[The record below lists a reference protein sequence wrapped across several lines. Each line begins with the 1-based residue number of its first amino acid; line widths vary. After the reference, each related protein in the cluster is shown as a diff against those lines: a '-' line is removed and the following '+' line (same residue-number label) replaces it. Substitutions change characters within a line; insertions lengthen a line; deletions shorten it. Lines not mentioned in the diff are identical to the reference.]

1 VIKNHRGELYLFLG
15 ALTFSVNGIFSTVVL
30 EHMSAFRLAQ
40 IRAISAFTILFL
52 FALIFRR
59 ELLRITRRELPLALA
74 YGIIGFA
81 LVNVGYFLGIERGLP
96 LGLVLVLE
104 FTAPI
109 WIALWIK
116 YVRKGYVAKDMWVA
130 IALSLIGLLL
140 VTKIWDGF
148 KFDLLGLVG
157 ALGSA
162 FALTGYFLIGEK
174 FGAGR
179 HPMSST
185 IIGLGIAGAFWAIVL
200 PIWNFPTAI
209 FTAKMDIHGYLAG
222 HLFPGWLL
230 LLWIVVM
237 GTIVPYLF
245 VISGLRLL
253 SASKSSVI
261 GMLEPV
267 LAGIF
272 AWIWL
277 NQSWDSIQLVGAAI
291 VLIGI
296 YLADRSKAVATSN

>member
-1 VIKNHRGELYLFLG
+1 MLKNHRGELYLFLG

-40 IRAISAFTILFL
+40 IRAMSAFALMLIFT
-52 FALIFRR
+52 LIFRR
-59 ELLRITRRELPLALA
+59 DFLRVSKREIPTAIA
-74 YGIIGFA
+74 YGVVGFA

-116 YVRKGYVAKDMWVA
+116 YVRKGHVANDMWFA
-130 IALSLIGLLL
+130 IALSLVGLVL

-148 KFDLLGLVG
+148 KFDLLGLIG

-162 FALTGYFLIGEK
+162 FALTAYFLIGK
-174 FGAGR
+174 SFGANR
-179 HPMSST
+179 HPISST
-185 IIGLGIAGAFWAIVL
+185 IVGLAVASAFWLLVL
-200 PIWNFPTAI
+200 PIWNFPTEVLTI
-209 FTAKMDIHGYLAG
+209 EMDIHGYLAG
-222 HLFPGWLL
+222 HTFPGWLL
-230 LLWIVVM
+230 LIWVVVM
-237 GTIVPYLF
+237 GTVVPYLF

-253 SASKSSVI
+253 SASKSSVL

-267 LAGIF
+267 LAGAL

-277 NQSWDSIQLVGAAI
+277 GQSWDSIQLVGAAV
-291 VLIGI
+291 VLTGI
-296 YLADRSKAVATSN
+296 YLADRSKSSQ

>member
-1 VIKNHRGELYLFLG
+1 MLKKYRGELYLILG

-40 IRAISAFTILFL
+40 LRAISAFFVLGT
-52 FALIFRR
+52 FALFYLRSKS
-59 ELLRITRRELPLALA
+59 LRIKRSELHTAAL
-74 YGIIGFA
+74 YGVIGFA

-116 YVRKGYVAKDMWVA
+116 YVRKGFVAREMWLA
-130 IALSLIGLLL
+130 IGLSLIGLLL

-162 FALTGYFLIGEK
+162 FALTAYFLIGER
-174 FGAGR
+174 FGGTR
-179 HPMSST
+179 HPMAST
-185 IIGLGIAGAFWAIVL
+185 VVGLFFASIFWLVVL
-200 PIWNFPTAI
+200 PIWNFPTEI
-209 FTAKMDIHGYLAG
+209 FTLKMDIHGYLAG
-222 HLFPGWLL
+222 HLFPGWSLRI
-230 LLWIVVM
+230 WVVVM
-237 GTIVPYLF
+237 GTVVPYLF

-253 SASKSSVI
+253 SASKSSVM

-267 LAGIF
+267 LAGAF

-277 NQSWDSIQLVGAAI
+277 GQSWDLIQLFGALI
-291 VLIGI
+291 VLVGI
-296 YLADRSKAVATSN
+296 YLADRSKSVPAP

>member
-1 VIKNHRGELYLFLG
+1 MLKNHRGELFLFLG

-40 IRAISAFTILFL
+40 IRAISAFAILFL

-59 ELLRITRRELPLALA
+59 DLLKFSRRDLPIAIA
-74 YGIIGFA
+74 YGVVGFA

-116 YVRKGYVAKDMWVA
+116 YVRKGFVAHEMWVA
-130 IALSLIGLLL
+130 IALSLAGLTL

-148 KFDLLGLVG
+148 TFDLLGLVG

-162 FALTGYFLIGEK
+162 FALTGYFLIGDK
-174 FGAGR
+174 FGGNR
-179 HPMSST
+179 HPINST
-185 IIGLGIAGAFWAIVL
+185 IIGLAVAGAFWAIVL
-200 PIWNFPTAI
+200 PLWNFPTEV
-209 FTAKMDIHGYLAG
+209 FTLKMDIHGYLAG
-222 HLFPGWLL
+222 HLFPGWAL
-230 LLWIVVM
+230 LLWVIVM

-253 SASKSSVI
+253 SASKSSVL

-267 LAGIF
+267 FAGAL

-277 NQSWDSIQLVGAAI
+277 GQSWDGIQLVGAVV

-296 YLADRSKAVATSN
+296 YLADRSKASA

>member
-1 VIKNHRGELYLFLG
+1 MLKNHRGELYLFLG

-40 IRAISAFTILFL
+40 IRAMSAFALMLIFT
-52 FALIFRR
+52 LIFRR
-59 ELLRITRRELPLALA
+59 EFLRVSKREIPTAIA
-74 YGIIGFA
+74 YGVVGFA

-116 YVRKGYVAKDMWVA
+116 YVRKGHVANDMWFA
-130 IALSLIGLLL
+130 IALSLVGLVL

-148 KFDLLGLVG
+148 KFDLLGLIG

-162 FALTGYFLIGEK
+162 FALTAYFLIGK
-174 FGAGR
+174 SFGANR
-179 HPMSST
+179 HPISST
-185 IIGLGIAGAFWAIVL
+185 IVGLAVASAFWLLVL
-200 PIWNFPTAI
+200 PIWNFPTEVLTI
-209 FTAKMDIHGYLAG
+209 EMDIHGYLAG
-222 HLFPGWLL
+222 QTFPGWLL
-230 LLWIVVM
+230 LIWVVVM
-237 GTIVPYLF
+237 GTVVPYLF

-253 SASKSSVI
+253 SASKSSVL

-267 LAGIF
+267 LAGAL

-277 NQSWDSIQLVGAAI
+277 GQGWDSIQLVGAAV
-291 VLIGI
+291 VLTGI
-296 YLADRSKAVATSN
+296 YLADRSKSSQ

>member
-1 VIKNHRGELYLFLG
+1 MLKNHRGELYLFLC

-40 IRAISAFTILFL
+40 IRAIAAFAILL
-52 FALIFRR
+52 TFALIFRR
-59 ELLRITRRELPLALA
+59 DFLRIKKSELPIAIA

-116 YVRKGYVAKDMWVA
+116 YIRKGFVARDMWFA
-130 IALSLIGLLL
+130 IALSLVGLVLL
-140 VTKIWDGF
+140 TKIWDGF

-162 FALTGYFLIGEK
+162 FALTGYFLLGKK
-174 FGAGR
+174 FGADR
-179 HPMSST
+179 HPIGST
-185 IIGLGIAGAFWAIVL
+185 IIGLSAASAFWLLVL
-200 PIWNFPTAI
+200 PVWNFPTEI
-209 FTAKMDIHGYLAG
+209 FSLKMDIHGYLAG
-222 HLFPGWLL
+222 TLFPGWSL

-245 VISGLRLL
+245 GISGLRLL
-253 SASKSSVI
+253 SESKSSVL

-267 LAGIF
+267 LAGAF

-277 NQSWDSIQLVGAAI
+277 GQSWDAIQLLGA
-291 VLIGI
+291 V
-296 YLADRSKAVATSN
+296 V

>member
-1 VIKNHRGELYLFLG
+1 MLKNHRGELYLFLG
-15 ALTFSVNGIFSTVVL
+15 AVFFSVNGIFSTVVL

-40 IRAISAFTILFL
+40 IRAISAFLILSTLTF
-52 FALIFRR
+52 IFRR
-59 ELLRITRRELPLALA
+59 DMLKISKKEIPTAIF
-74 YGIIGFA
+74 YGIVGFA

-116 YVRKGYVAKDMWVA
+116 YVRKGFVANDMWIA
-130 IALSLIGLLL
+130 ILISLIGLVLL
-140 VTKIWDGF
+140 TKIWNGF

-162 FALTGYFLIGEK
+162 FALTAYFLVGK
-174 FGAGR
+174 TFGAHR
-179 HPMSST
+179 HPIGST
-185 IIGLGIAGAFWAIVL
+185 VIGLGVASGFWLLVL
-200 PIWNFPTAI
+200 PIWKFPTDVLSMR
-209 FTAKMDIHGYLAG
+209 MDIHGYLAG
-222 HLFPGWLL
+222 RTFPGWAL
-230 LLWIVVM
+230 LLWVVVM
-237 GTIVPYLF
+237 GTIVPYLC

-253 SASKSSVI
+253 SESKSSVL

-267 LAGIF
+267 FAGAF

-277 NQSWDSIQLVGAAI
+277 SQSWDAIQLLGAAI

-296 YLADRSKAVATSN
+296 YLADRSKATA

>member
-1 VIKNHRGELYLFLG
+1 MKHRGELYLFLG
-15 ALTFSVNGIFSTVVL
+15 ALTFSVNGIVSTVVL

-40 IRAISAFTILFL
+40 IRAISAFLILTL
-52 FALIFRR
+52 FALLFRR
-59 ELLRITRRELPLALA
+59 ELLKFQRRDISLALA

-116 YVRKGYVAKDMWVA
+116 YVRKGFVAKDMWFA
-130 IALSLIGLLL
+130 IVLSLLGLLL

-148 KFDLLGLVG
+148 TFDLLGLVG

-174 FGAGR
+174 FGADR
-179 HPMSST
+179 HPMGST
-185 IIGLGIAGAFWAIVL
+185 IIGLGVAGAFWAIVL

-209 FTAKMDIHGYLAG
+209 FTTKMDIHGYLAG

-230 LLWIVVM
+230 LLWVVVM

>member
-1 VIKNHRGELYLFLG
+1 MFKSHRGELYLFLG

-40 IRAISAFTILFL
+40 IRVISAFLILFI
-52 FALIFRR
+52 FALIFKRSFLKITKR
-59 ELLRITRRELPLALA
+59 EIPIAIA
-74 YGIIGFA
+74 YGVIGFA

-96 LGLVLVLE
+96 LGLVLVIE

-116 YVRKGYVAKDMWVA
+116 YVRKGVVAKDMWLA
-130 IALSLIGLLL
+130 IGLSLVGLVLL
-140 VTKIWDGF
+140 TKIWDGF
-148 KFDLLGLVG
+148 KFDLLGLAG

-162 FALTGYFLIGEK
+162 FALTGYFLIGKK
-174 FGAGR
+174 FGASR

-185 IIGLGIAGAFWAIVL
+185 IIGLGVAASFWLIVL
-200 PIWNFPTAI
+200 PIWNFPTDI
-209 FTAKMDIHGYLAG
+209 FSQEMDIRGYLSG
-222 HLFPGWLL
+222 QLFPGWSL
-230 LLWIVVM
+230 LLWVVVM

-253 SASKSSVI
+253 SESKSSVL

-267 LAGIF
+267 FAGAL

-277 NQSWDSIQLVGAAI
+277 SQSWDPIQLVGAFI
-291 VLIGI
+291 VLVGI
-296 YLADRSKAVATSN
+296 YLADKSKSTAS

>member
-1 VIKNHRGELYLFLG
+1 MLKNHRGELYLFLG
-15 ALTFSVNGIFSTVVL
+15 AFTFSLNGIISTVVL
-30 EHMSAFRLAQ
+30 KNLDAFRLAQ
-40 IRAISAFTILFL
+40 IRAISAFLLLFIY
-52 FALIFRR
+52 ALIFRR
-59 ELLRITRRELPLALA
+59 DLLVIKRNQIRSLIA

-116 YVRKGYVAKDMWVA
+116 YVRKGFVAKDMWFA
-130 IALSLIGLLL
+130 IALSLVGLLL

-148 KFDLLGLVG
+148 KFDFLGLLG

-162 FALTGYFLIGEK
+162 FALTGYFLIGDK
-174 FGAGR
+174 FGGNR

-185 IIGLGIAGAFWAIVL
+185 IIGLGVAGVFWAVVL
-200 PIWNFPTAI
+200 PIWKFPTEI
-209 FTAKMDIHGYLAG
+209 FTMEMDLHGYLAG
-222 HLFPGWLL
+222 HQYPGWLL
-230 LLWIVVM
+230 LLWVIVM

-253 SASKSSVI
+253 SASKSSVL

-267 LAGIF
+267 FAGIL

-277 NQSWDSIQLVGAAI
+277 GQSWDAIQLLGAAV

-296 YLADRSKAVATSN
+296 YLADRSKATA

>member
-1 VIKNHRGELYLFLG
+1 MLKNHRGEFYLVLG

-30 EHMSAFRLAQ
+30 EHISAFRLAQ
-40 IRAISAFTILFL
+40 IRAISAF
-52 FALIFRR
+52 LIMFIITLLFRR
-59 ELLRITRRELPLALA
+59 ELLRITRKEIPTAIA
-74 YGIIGFA
+74 YGVVGFA

-116 YVRKGYVAKDMWVA
+116 YVRKGFVASDMWIA
-130 IALSLIGLLL
+130 IGLSLVGLVL

-148 KFDLLGLVG
+148 TFDFLGLAG

-162 FALTGYFLIGEK
+162 FALTAYFLIGK
-174 FGAGR
+174 SFGHNR
-179 HPMSST
+179 HPIGST
-185 IIGLGIAGAFWAIVL
+185 IIGLGVASGFWLVVL
-200 PIWNFPTAI
+200 PIWNFPTEVLSMQ
-209 FTAKMDIHGYLAG
+209 MDIHGYLAG
-222 HLFPGWLL
+222 HTFPGWALL
-230 LLWIVVM
+230 IWVIVM
-237 GTIVPYLF
+237 GTIVPYIC

-253 SASKSSVI
+253 SASKSSVL

-267 LAGIF
+267 LAGAL

-277 NQSWDSIQLVGAAI
+277 GQSWDLIQLIGAII

-296 YLADRSKAVATSN
+296 YLADKSKSESDS

>member
-1 VIKNHRGELYLFLG
+1 MLKNHRGELYLFLG

-30 EHMSAFRLAQ
+30 EHISAFRLAQ
-40 IRAISAFTILFL
+40 IRAISAFILL
-52 FALIFRR
+52 FTYAFFRRR
-59 ELLRITRRELPLALA
+59 ELLQLAKRDLPIVIA
-74 YGIIGFA
+74 YGVFGFA

-116 YVRKGYVAKDMWVA
+116 YVRKGFVANDMWFA
-130 IALSLIGLLL
+130 IALSLVGLVL

-148 KFDLLGLVG
+148 KFDFLGLIG

-162 FALTGYFLIGEK
+162 FALTAYFLIGEK
-174 FGAGR
+174 VGATR
-179 HPMSST
+179 HPVGST
-185 IIGLGIAGAFWAIVL
+185 ILGLGVASIFWLIVL
-200 PIWNFPTAI
+200 PIWNFPTEVLSLQ
-209 FTAKMDIHGYLAG
+209 MDIHGYLAG
-222 HLFPGWLL
+222 HTFPGWSL
-230 LLWIVVM
+230 LLWVIVM

-253 SASKSSVI
+253 SASKSSVL

-267 LAGIF
+267 FAGAL

-277 NQSWDSIQLVGAAI
+277 GQSWDAIQLIGALV
-291 VLIGI
+291 VLVGI
-296 YLADRSKAVATSN
+296 YLADRSKSQS

>member
-1 VIKNHRGELYLFLG
+1 MLKNHRGELYLFLG

-30 EHMSAFRLAQ
+30 EHLSAFRLAQ
-40 IRAISAFTILFL
+40 IRAISAFTLLFI

-59 ELLRITRRELPLALA
+59 ELLKITRKEIPIAIA
-74 YGIIGFA
+74 YGVIGFA

-96 LGLVLVLE
+96 LGLVLVIE

-116 YVRKGYVAKDMWVA
+116 YVRKGFVAKDMWLA
-130 IALSLIGLLL
+130 IALSLAGLIL

-148 KFDLLGLVG
+148 TFDLLGLAG

-162 FALTGYFLIGEK
+162 FALTGYFLIGER
-174 FGAGR
+174 FGGNR

-185 IIGLGIAGAFWAIVL
+185 IIGLAVAGTFWAIVL
-200 PIWNFPTAI
+200 PIWNFPTEV
-209 FTAKMDIHGYLAG
+209 FSMRMDIHGYLAG
-222 HLFPGWLL
+222 HFFPGWAL
-230 LLWIVVM
+230 LLWVVVM
-237 GTIVPYLF
+237 GTIIPYLF
-245 VISGLRLL
+245 VISGLRIL
-253 SASKSSVI
+253 SASKSSVL

-267 LAGIF
+267 LAGAL

-277 NQSWDSIQLVGAAI
+277 GQSWDGIQLIGAAI

-296 YLADRSKAVATSN
+296 YLADRSKATA

>member
-1 VIKNHRGELYLFLG
+1 MLKNHRGELYLFLG

-40 IRAISAFTILFL
+40 IRAMSAFALMLIFT
-52 FALIFRR
+52 LIFRR
-59 ELLRITRRELPLALA
+59 EFLRVSKREIPTAIA
-74 YGIIGFA
+74 YGVVGFA

-116 YVRKGYVAKDMWVA
+116 YVRKGHVANDMWFA
-130 IALSLIGLLL
+130 IALSLVGLVL

-148 KFDLLGLVG
+148 KFDLLGLIG

-162 FALTGYFLIGEK
+162 FALTAYFLIGK
-174 FGAGR
+174 SFGANR
-179 HPMSST
+179 HPISST
-185 IIGLGIAGAFWAIVL
+185 IVGLAVASAFWLVVL
-200 PIWNFPTAI
+200 PIWNFPTEVLTI
-209 FTAKMDIHGYLAG
+209 EMDIHGYLAG
-222 HLFPGWLL
+222 HTFPGWLL
-230 LLWIVVM
+230 LIWVVVM
-237 GTIVPYLF
+237 GTVVPYLF

-253 SASKSSVI
+253 SASKSSVL

-267 LAGIF
+267 LAGAL

-277 NQSWDSIQLVGAAI
+277 GQGWDSIQLVGAAV
-291 VLIGI
+291 VLTGI
-296 YLADRSKAVATSN
+296 YLADRSKSSQ

>member
-1 VIKNHRGELYLFLG
+1 MLKNHRGELYLFLG

-40 IRAISAFTILFL
+40 IRALSAFTILFI

-59 ELLRITRRELPLALA
+59 ELLRITKKEIPIAIA
-74 YGIIGFA
+74 YGVIGFA

-96 LGLVLVLE
+96 LGLVLVIE

-116 YVRKGYVAKDMWVA
+116 YVRRGFVARDMWFA
-130 IALSLIGLLL
+130 ILLSLVGLVLL
-140 VTKIWDGF
+140 TKIWDGF
-148 KFDLLGLVG
+148 KFDLLGLAG

-162 FALTGYFLIGEK
+162 FALTGYFLIGKK
-174 FGAGR
+174 FGGNR
-179 HPMSST
+179 HPIGST
-185 IIGLGIAGAFWAIVL
+185 IIGLAVAGAFWLLVL
-200 PIWNFPTAI
+200 PIWNFPTEV
-209 FTAKMDIHGYLAG
+209 FSMKMDIHGYLAG
-222 HLFPGWLL
+222 HLFPGWSL
-230 LLWIVVM
+230 LLWVIVM
-237 GTIVPYLF
+237 GTIIPYLF

-253 SASKSSVI
+253 SESKSSVL

-267 LAGIF
+267 FAGAL

-277 NQSWDSIQLVGAAI
+277 GQSWDAIQLIGAVI

-296 YLADRSKAVATSN
+296 YLADKSKAAAEK

>member
-1 VIKNHRGELYLFLG
+1 MKHRGELYLFLG

-59 ELLRITRRELPLALA
+59 ELLRISKRELPIAIA

-116 YVRKGYVAKDMWVA
+116 YVRKGFVARDMWVA
-130 IALSLIGLLL
+130 IALSLLGLLL

-148 KFDLLGLVG
+148 TFDLLGLVG

-174 FGAGR
+174 FGTGR

-185 IIGLGIAGAFWAIVL
+185 IIGLGIAGTFWAIVL
-200 PIWNFPTAI
+200 PIWKFPTAI

-230 LLWIVVM
+230 LLWVVVM

-296 YLADRSKAVATSN
+296 YLADRSKSVPASN

>member
-1 VIKNHRGELYLFLG
+1 MLKTHRGELYLILG

-30 EHMSAFRLAQ
+30 ENMSAFYLAE
-40 IRAISAFTILFL
+40 IRALSAFLILFTYA
-52 FALIFRR
+52 FIRRR
-59 ELLRITRRELPLALA
+59 ELLTLSKRDLPVVIP
-74 YGIIGFA
+74 YGVFGFA
-81 LVNVGYFLGIERGLP
+81 LVNVGYFLGIKRGLP

-116 YVRKGYVAKDMWVA
+116 YVRKGFVARDMWVA
-130 IALSLIGLLL
+130 IAIALVGLVL

-148 KFDLLGLVG
+148 TFDLLGLVG

-162 FALTGYFLIGEK
+162 FALTAYFLIGEK
-174 FGAGR
+174 VGANR
-179 HPMSST
+179 HPIGST
-185 IIGLGIAGAFWAIVL
+185 ILGLGVASGFWLIVL
-200 PIWNFPTAI
+200 PIWNFPRHVLTM
-209 FTAKMDIHGYLAG
+209 KMDIHGYLAG
-222 HLFPGWLL
+222 HFFPGWAL
-230 LLWIVVM
+230 LLWIIVM

-253 SASKSSVI
+253 SASKSSVL

-267 LAGIF
+267 LAGAF

-277 NQSWDSIQLVGAAI
+277 GQSWDWIQLIGAAV
-291 VLIGI
+291 VLTGI
-296 YLADRSKAVATSN
+296 YLADRSKSSQ

>member
-1 VIKNHRGELYLFLG
+1 MKHRGELYLFLG

-40 IRAISAFTILFL
+40 IRALSAFTILFL
-52 FALIFRR
+52 FALAFRR
-59 ELLRITRRELPLALA
+59 ELLKITKRELPVAIA
-74 YGIIGFA
+74 YGVIGFA

-116 YVRKGYVAKDMWVA
+116 YVRKGFVAQDMWIA
-130 IALSLIGLLL
+130 IALSLFGLLL

-162 FALTGYFLIGEK
+162 FALTGYFLIGKK
-174 FGAGR
+174 FGGDR
-179 HPMSST
+179 HPIGST
-185 IIGLGIAGAFWAIVL
+185 IIGLGVAGTFWLIVL
-200 PIWNFPTAI
+200 PVWNFPTEV
-209 FTAKMDIHGYLAG
+209 FSMKMDIHGFLAG
-222 HLFPGWLL
+222 HLFPGWAL
-230 LLWIVVM
+230 LLWVIVM

-253 SASKSSVI
+253 SESKSSVL

-267 LAGIF
+267 FAGAL

-277 NQSWDSIQLVGAAI
+277 GQSWDAIQLLGAAI

-296 YLADRSKAVATSN
+296 YLADRSKSSAI

>member
-1 VIKNHRGELYLFLG
+1 MLKNHRGELYLVLG
-15 ALTFSVNGIFSTVVL
+15 ALTFSINGIFSTVVL

-40 IRAISAFTILFL
+40 IRAISAFLLLSI

-59 ELLRITRRELPLALA
+59 GLLKLSRREIPIALA
-74 YGIIGFA
+74 YGVIGFA

-116 YVRKGYVAKDMWVA
+116 YVRKGFVAREMWLA
-130 IALSLIGLLL
+130 IALSLAGLVL
-140 VTKIWDGF
+140 VTKIWEGF
-148 KFDLLGLVG
+148 KFDLLGLAG

-162 FALTGYFLIGEK
+162 FALTAYFLIGDK
-174 FGAGR
+174 FGGNR
-179 HPMSST
+179 HPVSST
-185 IIGLGIAGAFWAIVL
+185 IIGLGMASGFWIAVL
-200 PIWNFPTAI
+200 PIWNFPTEI
-209 FTAKMDIHGYLAG
+209 FTTEMDIHGYLAG
-222 HLFPGWLL
+222 HLFPGWSLL
-230 LLWIVVM
+230 IWVVVM

-245 VISGLRLL
+245 VISGLRIL

-267 LAGIF
+267 LAGAF

-277 NQSWDSIQLVGAAI
+277 AQSWTGIQLVGAAV

-296 YLADRSKAVATSN
+296 YLADRSKTSQ

>member
-1 VIKNHRGELYLFLG
+1 VLKNHRGELYLFLG

-40 IRAISAFTILFL
+40 VRAISAFILLFI
-52 FALIFRR
+52 FALIFKR
-59 ELLRITRRELPLALA
+59 EFLKITRREIPTAIA
-74 YGIIGFA
+74 YGVVGFA

-116 YVRKGYVAKDMWVA
+116 YVRKGLVARDMWLA
-130 IALSLIGLLL
+130 IALSLVGLVL

-148 KFDLLGLVG
+148 KFDLLGLAG

-162 FALTGYFLIGEK
+162 FALTAYFLIGEK
-174 FGAGR
+174 FGGNR
-179 HPMSST
+179 HPAGST
-185 IIGLGIAGAFWAIVL
+185 IIGLAVASAFWAIVL
-200 PIWNFPTAI
+200 PLWNFPTEVFAM
-209 FTAKMDIHGYLAG
+209 KMDIHGYLAG
-222 HLFPGWLL
+222 HLFPGWSL
-230 LLWIVVM
+230 LLWIIVM

-277 NQSWDSIQLVGAAI
+277 DQSWDLIQLIGAAV

-296 YLADRSKAVATSN
+296 YLADRSKSSAE

>member
-1 VIKNHRGELYLFLG
+1 VLKNHRGELYLFLC

-40 IRAISAFTILFL
+40 VRAMAAFAILFT

-59 ELLRITRRELPLALA
+59 ELLRVRKKEIPLAIA

-96 LGLVLVLE
+96 LGLVLVIE

-109 WIALWIK
+109 WIAIWIK
-116 YVRKGYVAKDMWVA
+116 YIRKGFVAREMWIA
-130 IALSLIGLLL
+130 IALSLVGLVLL
-140 VTKIWDGF
+140 TKIWNGF
-148 KFDLLGLVG
+148 KFDLLGLAG

-162 FALTGYFLIGEK
+162 FALTGYFLIGKK
-174 FGAGR
+174 FGANR
-179 HPMSST
+179 HPIGST
-185 IIGLGIAGAFWAIVL
+185 IIGLSVASAFWLLVL
-200 PIWNFPTAI
+200 PVWNFPTEVLSI
-209 FTAKMDIHGYLAG
+209 KMDIHGYFAG
-222 HLFPGWLL
+222 TLFPGWSL

-245 VISGLRLL
+245 GISGLRLL
-253 SASKSSVI
+253 SESKSSVL

-267 LAGIF
+267 LAGAL

-277 NQSWDSIQLVGAAI
+277 GQSWDAIQLVGAVV
-291 VLIGI
+291 VLVGI
-296 YLADRSKAVATSN
+296 YLADRSKSAAQ

>member
-52 FALIFRR
+52 FALLFRR
-59 ELLRITRRELPLALA
+59 ELLRISKRELPLALA
-74 YGIIGFA
+74 YGVVGFA

-116 YVRKGYVAKDMWVA
+116 YLRKGFVAKDMWVA
-130 IALSLIGLLL
+130 IALSLLGLLL
-140 VTKIWDGF
+140 VTRIWDGF
-148 KFDLLGLVG
+148 KFDLIGLAG

-179 HPMSST
+179 HAMSST

-209 FTAKMDIHGYLAG
+209 FATKMDIHGYLAG
-222 HLFPGWLL
+222 DLFPGWML

-277 NQSWDSIQLVGAAI
+277 NQSWDAIQLIGAAI

>member
-1 VIKNHRGELYLFLG
+1 MLKHRGELYLFLG

-40 IRAISAFTILFL
+40 IRAISAFILLFL

-59 ELLRITRRELPLALA
+59 ELLRITKRELPLAIA

-116 YVRKGYVAKDMWVA
+116 YVRKGFVAQDMWVA
-130 IALSLIGLLL
+130 IALSLFGLLL

-148 KFDLLGLVG
+148 KFDLLGLFG

-174 FGAGR
+174 FGGNR

-185 IIGLGIAGAFWAIVL
+185 IIGLGVAGAFWAIVL
-200 PIWNFPTAI
+200 PIWKFPTSI
-209 FTAKMDIHGYLAG
+209 FSAKMDIHGYLAG
-222 HLFPGWLL
+222 HLIPGWLL
-230 LLWIVVM
+230 LLWVIVM
-237 GTIVPYLF
+237 GTIVPYIF

-253 SASKSSVI
+253 SASKSSVL
-261 GMLEPV
+261 GMLEP
-267 LAGIF
+267 LFAGAL

-277 NQSWDSIQLVGAAI
+277 GQSWDAIQLLGAAI

-296 YLADRSKAVATSN
+296 YLADRSKSAAVK